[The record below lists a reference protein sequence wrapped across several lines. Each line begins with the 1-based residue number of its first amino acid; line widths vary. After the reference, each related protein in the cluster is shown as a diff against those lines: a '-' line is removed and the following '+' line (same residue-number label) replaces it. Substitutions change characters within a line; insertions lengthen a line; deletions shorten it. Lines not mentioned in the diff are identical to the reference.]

1 MLYFV
6 NARTRGA
13 EPIWSM
19 LLVELSAPLELI
31 VNWVMEADPKLPTYT
46 NLPSGSKVMNP
57 AFVPAAGAVPVMAVK
72 SPTESIVYCEIVVVP
87 EFTT

>member
-1 MLYFV
+1 MMLYFV

-31 VNWVMEADPKLPTYT
+31 VNWVMEADPKL
-46 NLPSGSKVMNP
+46 
-57 AFVPAAGAVPVMAVK
+57 FVPAAGAVPVMAVK